1 MIHVTIDEDT
11 ALDMLVDR
19 VRFWTDDDDVVGL
32 FAEYYSE
39 CIDNGLFEG
48 SEFNVMS
55 IVDNDYVNYTSYGT
69 MEDIKHDYGDNFDED
84 NILAEHNGLILYYA
98 C

>member
-19 VRFWTDDDDVVGL
+19 VRFWTDDDEVVAL
-32 FAEYYSE
+32 YEEYYKSL
-39 CIDNGLFEG
+39 IDEGAFE
-48 SEFNVMS
+48 SREFNVDY
-55 IVDNDYVNYTSYGT
+55 IVDNDYVNYTDYGT
-69 MEDIKHDYGDNFDED
+69 IEDITLDYGDNFTED

>member
-69 MEDIKHDYGDNFDED
+69 MEEIKSNYGEFFDED